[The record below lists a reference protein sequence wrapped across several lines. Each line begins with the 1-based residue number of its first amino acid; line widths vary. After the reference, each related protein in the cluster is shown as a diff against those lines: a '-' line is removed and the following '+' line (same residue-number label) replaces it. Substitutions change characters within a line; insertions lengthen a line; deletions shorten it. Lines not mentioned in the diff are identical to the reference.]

1 MSVQSKTTL
10 KTYFVTGASPTEA
23 QFGDLID
30 SSVNISDDLSS
41 SLSTDS
47 TIKALN
53 LQGAKALKDS
63 IDGVSV
69 RVTALEDSDNAYR
82 EDFYDKDEVDAK
94 ITSVGDTIDG
104 LPYPGQIAALDAS
117 LASLTIEVG
126 NKAAS
131 SHTHTIANVT
141 GLQSAI
147 DAKASS
153 ADLEAAQS
161 TLESQI
167 NAKSDSSHKHVMAD
181 ITDFDGSGIDL
192 SAYAKVVDLNAKA
205 NAEHDHTVSEI
216 TDIADSYYNKGEIDV
231 KIDEVGG
238 KHTHLEEDITD
249 LDKYTQAQTNLR
261 ISDHSSLL
269 NNPHSVNKAQVS
281 LGNVENLSS
290 VDLFASPASTSY
302 RAGIMSD
309 VDALIDDN
317 KVSLGNHAAATNNP
331 HGVTKA
337 QVSLGNVPNIDVK
350 ALLDSHL
357 AEDNPHDIDIS
368 FFDVYTKAQSDARV
382 TTGLDSIRYPFI
394 PNNPTD
400 SAGSIGDFTWG
411 ADSSGNY
418 KAYLK
423 VAETAWRALNLFSE
437 NADGDV
443 DFDYDSNFKENVNV
457 DKDLEVDGKSSLGS
471 VEIQQSEIRSV
482 LNNLILL
489 SEQAKVKVDD
499 DLEVTGELFAA
510 GKVSL
515 GSTLHVDGKV
525 SLASN
530 LNVLGTDI
538 TLGEIDID
546 NSNISASAGDLSLTS
561 DNGIVFVD
569 DVLEVTGKVSL
580 GSTLYVKSN
589 GVFDGTIDVAECG
602 QINNVSICSSTIS
615 TTDNSILRLPQS
627 TKVGGDLEVT
637 GNLTIQGTQ
646 TILNTTTLDVEDN
659 IVKLNK
665 NVTGTPSA
673 DAGIEIERGNQTNSK
688 IYWDESADL
697 WKLNS
702 KGTVKTIAFDEE
714 LDALRTNTENDF
726 TNVRVSINTF
736 KTETANEFSNV
747 RASINSFKSTNSE
760 EHSALTELINLRAT
774 IVSLNAVKL
783 DLQSQINAIV
793 SDKYSSAS
801 GS

>member
-10 KTYFVTGASPTEA
+10 KTYFVTGATPTEA

-63 IDGVSV
+63 IDGVST

-82 EDFYDKDEVDAK
+82 EDFYDKTEVDTK
-94 ITSVGDTIDG
+94 ITSVGDTIDA

-117 LASLTIEVG
+117 LSSLTTEVG

-131 SHTHTIANVT
+131 SHTHEIADVT

-147 DAKASS
+147 DAKAST
-153 ADLEAAQS
+153 ADLEASQS

-181 ITDFDGSGIDL
+181 ITDFDGSDIDL
-192 SAYAKVVDLNAKA
+192 SAYAKVTDLNAKA
-205 NAEHDHTVSEI
+205 DAGHDHTVSQI
-216 TDIADSYYNKGEIDV
+216 TDIADSYYNKGEVDV
-231 KIDEVGG
+231 KIDEIGG
-238 KHTHLEEDITD
+238 EHTHLEEDITD

-261 ISDHSSLL
+261 ISDHASLF
-269 NNPHSVNKAQVS
+269 NNPHSVNKTQVS

-302 RAGIMSD
+302 RAGIISD

-350 ALLDSHL
+350 ELLDLHL
-357 AEDNPHDIDIS
+357 AADNPHDIDIS
-368 FFDVYTKAQSDARV
+368 FFDVYTKAQTDGRI
-382 TTGLDSIRYPFI
+382 TTGIESIRYPFT
-394 PNNPTD
+394 PNNPSD
-400 SAGSIGDFTWG
+400 GAGSIGDLTWG

-423 VAETAWRALNLFSE
+423 VAETAWRALNLFAE
-437 NADGDV
+437 NAEGDV
-443 DFDYDSNFKENVNV
+443 DFDYNSNFKEDVNV
-457 DKDLEVDGKSSLGS
+457 DKDFDVNGKSSLGN
-471 VEIQQSEIRSV
+471 VDIEQSEIRSV
-482 LNNLILL
+482 LNDLVLL
-489 SEQAKVKVDD
+489 SENAKVKVDD
-499 DLEVTGELFAA
+499 DLEVTGKLSIEGAVSLGNNFKVLGDSLL
-510 GKVSL
+510 GKVSIA
-515 GSTLHVDGKV
+515 G
-525 SLASN
+525 
-530 LNVLGTDI
+530 
-538 TLGEIDID
+538 
-546 NSNISASAGDLSLTS
+546 SNISTGTGDLNLFSTEGVVQVK
-561 DNGIVFVD
+561 DAFK
-569 DVLEVTGKVSL
+569 VTGCSRL
-580 GSTLYVKSN
+580 T
-589 GVFDGTIDVAECG
+589 
-602 QINNVSICSSTIS
+602 NVSICASTVG
-615 TTDNSILRLPQS
+615 TTDNTRLILPDDVKIGKNL
-627 TKVGGDLEVT
+627 TVE
-637 GNLTIQGTQ
+637 GNLTVQGTQ

-665 NVTGTPSA
+665 NVTGAPSA
-673 DAGIEIERGNQTNSK
+673 DAGLEIERGNQTNSK

-697 WKLNS
+697 WKIDS
-702 KGTVKTIAFDEE
+702 QGTVKTIAFDEE
-714 LDALRTNTENDF
+714 LDTLRTNTNDDLDEI
-726 TNVRVSINTF
+726 RDDIDDF
-736 KTETANEFSNV
+736 KTENSNQHTAMN
-747 RASINSFKSTNSE
+747 
-760 EHSALTELINLRAT
+760 ELIDLRAT
-774 IVSLNAVKL
+774 IASLNAVKD
-783 DLQSQINAIV
+783 DLQDQISAIV
-793 SDKYSSAS
+793 TDRYSSAN